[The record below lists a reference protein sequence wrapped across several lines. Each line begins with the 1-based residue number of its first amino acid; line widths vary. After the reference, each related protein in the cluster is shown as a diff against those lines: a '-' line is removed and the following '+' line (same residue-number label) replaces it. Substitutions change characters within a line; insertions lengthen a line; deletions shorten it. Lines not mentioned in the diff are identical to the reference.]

1 MSGYNLFQRLIVS
14 MLLLASGF
22 TLNMASAF
30 SQSQSSDKVEFFCDE
45 TFDRASGE
53 YIPATFV
60 WIPQEQENRRVI
72 GWKSQ
77 HFYKTMTTQ
86 ERCKVVSEKFQK
98 KYENG
103 DLSYVILGKN
113 NGYPILCGVGDIG
126 DACDGNSQLFTLKHH
141 ADSKEVHTR
150 LSGVLSGQISDML
163 MQSSGSEAYIPFDE
177 LIENLPVVNPVN
189 NN

>member
-126 DACDGNSQLFTLKHH
+126 DACDGNSQLFTLPYHPDPKVTL
-141 ADSKEVHTR
+141 KR
-150 LSGVLSGQISDML
+150 LSDMFFL
-163 MQSSGSEAYIPFDE
+163 KLGTF
-177 LIENLPVVNPVN
+177 
-189 NN
+189 